1 MLPAVWF
8 VLAGMAI
15 VFATL
20 GVLMLVMTGLNHLL
34 GPEEKR
40 PVRNA

>member
-1 MLPAVWF
+1 MLPAVWI

-15 VFATL
+15 VCATL

-34 GPEEKR
+34 GREEKR